1 MLTHIRRGD
10 VLVCLNCGKPIVLT
24 NKTFTLDCSAEHIE
38 CPNCK
43 AKYDVQVYHARG
55 SKILGKEAEF
65 IIDEA
70 NAYKREKGE
79 IHENN
84 MERHPGVL
92 ERQRYTAKVQ
102 RQK

>member
-1 MLTHIRRGD
+1 MLTHIGQGD
-10 VLVCLNCGKPIVLT
+10 VLVCLDCGKPIVLT
-24 NKTFTLDCSAEHIE
+24 NKTFTLDCSAEYIE
-38 CPNCK
+38 CPRCK

-79 IHENN
+79 
-84 MERHPGVL
+84 
-92 ERQRYTAKVQ
+92 QDDK
-102 RQK
+102 